1 VSSMAAQPPVEEEA
15 LPVGGTT
22 AQDFLNERVE
32 MVIGEEGEVEEEYAK
47 SSADV
52 IFARDRLAV
61 LLGQIRKGDGV
72 TTPVG
77 KDKKGKLEE
86 DENER
91 RGPGRPR
98 KLTKN
103 DPRHVI
109 FELRGKGFTLRDS
122 DGIESVYSLCR
133 IWYNTR
139 KEDEKIVRDRIN
151 REREAKEEEARVAA
165 YDDSLDLLAT
175 KEIHA
180 LPRPRSPVNMPL
192 WPERSER
199 LDGEI
204 ELNENTEDDER
215 VRAAYIDHWKNVKK
229 NWVSHQREV
238 DQRFY
243 RSINL
248 LETVYGIAQQNSL

>member
-1 VSSMAAQPPVEEEA
+1 SIMASHSPDAEQAP
-15 LPVGGTT
+15 LPIHGQTP
-22 AQDFLNERVE
+22 QDYLNERVQIE
-32 MVIGEEGEVEEEYAK
+32 CEEEDEVYGK
-47 SSADV
+47 CSADV
-52 IFARDRLAV
+52 TFARDRLAV
-61 LLGQIRKGDGV
+61 LLQQIKKGDV
-72 TTPVG
+72 VVPVV
-77 KDKKGKLEE
+77 KEQKKKVEE
-86 DENER
+86 DDGTER

-98 KLTKN
+98 KMTKN
-103 DPRHVI
+103 DPRQVI

-139 KEDEKIVRDRIN
+139 KEDEKVTRDRIA
-151 REREAKEEEARVAA
+151 RDREAREEEERVAQ

-180 LPRPRSPVNMPL
+180 LPRPRSPTDIQL

-199 LDGEI
+199 LDSQIVLTGRAV
-204 ELNENTEDDER
+204 NEGA
-215 VRAAYIDHWKNVKK
+215 VKKAYAAHWKNVKK

-248 LETVYGIAQQNSL
+248 LETVHGIAQQNAL